1 MRCTN
6 GLRGAVFGVRRGSR
20 AVLTWALGARVALHP
35 GIALGE
41 TVFVGFRAAAEGLG
55 EARVVS
61 ALGLDGVLGA
71 VVVLLLVALVVVRLV
86 AAVTALLL
94 EVGVVT
100 GSRAAVVEVLGSA
113 LVLVDVHVATLLV
126 VSWGLTVAL
135 NPDIAVLL
143 YVSRRRAITLNP
155 DIPLDVR
162 RVGGLGLRLGLG
174 LGRFLMDVDIDV
186 RLLVGR
192 FGLLGLLDWLQSS
205 QVADDLAETGMRDGE
220 LLLPVLELLLLA
232 EQPVDA
238 VPHADAAAVL
248 DIAGD
253 AFRVRRD
260 VLKGA
265 AHVAHASVDPL

>member
-6 GLRGAVFGVRRGSR
+6 GLRGAVFGIRRGSR
-20 AVLTWALGARVALHP
+20 AVLTWALGARIALHP
-35 GIALGE
+35 GVALWE
-41 TVFVGFRAAAEGLG
+41 AVLVRFRAASEGLG
-55 EARVVS
+55 EARVVV
-61 ALGLDGVLGA
+61 ALRLDGVLRA
-71 VVVLLLVALVVVRLV
+71 VVVFLLVALVVVGLV
-86 AAVTALLL
+86 AAVTTLLL

-100 GSRAAVVEVLGSA
+100 GSRAAVVKVLGST

-135 NPDIAVLL
+135 NPNIAVLF
-143 YVSRRRAITLNP
+143 YVSRRRAITLDP

-162 RVGGLGLRLGLG
+162 RVGGLGLRLGRL
-174 LGRFLMDVDIDV
+174 LMDVDVNV
-186 RLLVGR
+186 RLLGGR
-192 FGLLGLLDWLQSS
+192 LGLLGLLDRLQSS

-248 DIAGD
+248 DIASD

-260 VLKGA
+260 VLKSA